1 MSNSSIMLLVCEV
14 INIVIL
20 IFLFFE
26 SAFFAGAQA
35 QLRGGVGDFNVRA
48 EAEGRGS
55 NFFL

>member
-1 MSNSSIMLLVCEV
+1 MLLVCEV

-35 QLRGGVGDFNVRA
+35 QLRGGEGDFNEPRPKA
-48 EAEGRGS
+48 EALI
-55 NFFL
+55 FFSSQLF